1 MTTTLTEATESVQ
14 EEAVK
19 GRVNDLTQALK
30 SVINF
35 RLDGSITRNQWAF
48 QRDRIG
54 KVISEMC
61 AQYPL
66 SSAVSNLRERYNA
79 NFRYNTV

>member
-1 MTTTLTEATESVQ
+1 MTITLTEATQ
-14 EEAVK
+14 EEIVEEKAR
-19 GRVNDLTQALK
+19 GLTEAIK

-35 RLDGSITRNQWAF
+35 RLDGSITFNQWAF

-61 AQYPL
+61 TQYPQ
-66 SSAVSNLRERYNA
+66 SSAVSNLRERYNG
-79 NFRYNTV
+79 NFRYNTI